1 MNRHAFVICTDENYS
16 PHAGTC
22 LFSLLLS
29 TARRDFDIHVISAS
43 LSDSEREKYQMLASI
58 FHANIMITDGG
69 SALEK
74 LRSINKDHALHR
86 SAHISD
92 SALLRLCYAEVIE
105 QSYGLIAYIDCDII
119 IQNDAT
125 CLFQEDLGG
134 NIISAVPDLIANR
147 TKSRPEAIL
156 EYFNSGV
163 LLINDQAWRSQNIQQ
178 QLRRILEE
186 ADPKTLPYAD
196 QDILNQY
203 FRQHGYQKL
212 ANKYN
217 YQTMASLGEIFTPK
231 DVDLSEAVVVHFAG
245 QIKPWQQWS
254 PAEHSAIYE
263 QYRRLSPWRTGYQPQ
278 QPRTRQQLLIG
289 YQSLLSQGRHKEAC
303 LYGQKLI
310 NLIQSASSTKTP
322 EAQRPHQ

>member
-29 TARRDFDIHVISAS
+29 TTRRDFDIHLISAS
-43 LSDSEREKYQMLASI
+43 LSDNERENFQILASI
-58 FHANIMITDGG
+58 FHANIIVTNGRN
-69 SALEK
+69 ALED
-74 LRSINKDHALHR
+74 LRSANKDHALHR

-92 SALLRLCYAEVIE
+92 STLLRLCYAEVIE
-105 QSYGLIAYIDCDII
+105 QNYDAIAYIDCDLI
-119 IQNDAT
+119 IQKDAT

-134 NIISAVPDLIANR
+134 NIIGAVPDLIANR
-147 TKSRPEAIL
+147 AKNRTDGIPA
-156 EYFNSGV
+156 YFNAGI
-163 LLINDQAWRSQNIQQ
+163 LLINDHAWRSQNIQQ

-203 FRQHGYQKL
+203 FRQHGYQQL
-212 ANKYN
+212 ASKYN
-217 YQTMASLGEIFTPK
+217 YQYMASLGEIYAPK
-231 DVDLSEAVVVHFAG
+231 DINLSEAVIVHFAG
-245 QIKPWQQWS
+245 QIKPWHQWS

-263 QYRRLSPWRTGYQPQ
+263 RYRCLSPWRAGYQPQ
-278 QPRTRQQLLIG
+278 QPKTRQQLLIG
-289 YQSLLSQGRHKEAC
+289 YQSLLTQGRHKEAC

-310 NLIQSASSTKTP
+310 NLMQSESSARQTR
-322 EAQRPHQ
+322 A